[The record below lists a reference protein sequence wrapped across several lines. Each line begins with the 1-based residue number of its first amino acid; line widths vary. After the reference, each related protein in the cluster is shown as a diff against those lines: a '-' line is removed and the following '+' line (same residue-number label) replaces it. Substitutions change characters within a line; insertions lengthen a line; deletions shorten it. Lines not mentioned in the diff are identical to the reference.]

1 VLGRE
6 QGNAVCVTPRGVLRL
21 DSPQLAATL
30 PHLADPQA
38 ALQHVDRLVRF
49 PHSGDLV
56 LLGTWYAD
64 GSVVGFEEHVA
75 THGGLGGPQDYP
87 FFITAPGVD
96 WDLSGVTNATQL
108 HDFFVNWYGDAATRA
123 ARGCIVTETL

>member
-1 VLGRE
+1 M
-6 QGNAVCVTPRGVLRL
+6 LRL

-30 PHLADPQA
+30 CRIWPDPA
-38 ALQHVDRLVRF
+38 ALQQVDRLVRF

-87 FFITAPGVD
+87 F
-96 WDLSGVTNATQL
+96 SSQR
-108 HDFFVNWYGDAATRA
+108 RA
-123 ARGCIVTETL
+123 WIGT